1 MQGMPSAFIGDG
13 INDAPALTAADVGIA
28 IGSGTDIAMESAD
41 IVLMNNSLET
51 AVTAIQ
57 LSKAVMRTVKQN
69 LFWAL
74 FYNSLCIPLATG
86 VFYRLFGLKLSPM
99 FAAAAMSFSSVSV
112 VTNALRLNR
121 FRPKNTP
128 AVCSAQCRA
137 AVAANAEAAQC
148 AIAGNS
154 DAEQLAI
161 AQTDTPAR
169 LPATAVAEAALEKAS
184 AAKSAAVTETST
196 AAAPAPSSQTQHNTQ
211 HEEIPMN
218 KTTLLT
224 IEGMSCG
231 HCSARVEKALNALE
245 GVSAT
250 VDLAAKT
257 ASVTHP
263 DEVSLDALKAAVTD
277 AGYSVSANS

>member
-1 MQGMPSAFIGDG
+1 MTLG
-13 INDAPALTAADVGIA
+13 
-28 IGSGTDIAMESAD
+28 
-41 IVLMNNSLET
+41 
-51 AVTAIQ
+51 
-57 LSKAVMRTVKQN
+57 
-69 LFWAL
+69 
-74 FYNSLCIPLATG
+74 
-86 VFYRLFGLKLSPM
+86 
-99 FAAAAMSFSSVSV
+99 SV

-184 AAKSAAVTETST
+184 AA
-196 AAAPAPSSQTQHNTQ
+196 PSSQTQHNTQ

-231 HCSARVEKALNALE
+231 HCSARVEKALNALK

-263 DEVSLDALKAAVTD
+263 DEVSLDALKAAATD
-277 AGYSVSANS
+277 AGYSVSANI